1 MRLGIAILPEHP
13 WEEGQRIWR
22 DAEALGFHHAWTYD
36 HLAWRD
42 LRDEPW
48 WGCMPLLAAAAA
60 VTRSIRL
67 GPLVASPNFR
77 HPVAFA
83 RELITVDDISGGRL
97 MLGLGSGSTGWD
109 ATLLGQPSLT
119 PLERAERFHE
129 FTGLLD
135 SLLTSATTSHEGRYF
150 VADDAPMAPGCVQRP
165 RIPFVVAAT
174 GPRTLRTAARW
185 GDVWL
190 TNGPQDHRGPPLDPL
205 AGVEV
210 VHDQLKRLH
219 DACEAVG
226 RDPDE
231 LDKMVLTGTRLDPGL
246 QSRDA
251 LEATVGRYEEIG
263 ITDLVVHRPRP
274 RDPYAG
280 DLARFER
287 LVGGLLAK
295 RAI

>member
-1 MRLGIAILPEHP
+1 MRLGIVILPEHP
-13 WEEGQRIWR
+13 WEEGQRIWQ
-22 DAEALGFHHAWTYD
+22 DAEELGFHHAWTYD
-36 HLAWRD
+36 HMAWRD

-83 RELITVDDISGGRL
+83 RELITVDDVSRGRL

-119 PLERAERFHE
+119 PVERAQRFHE

-135 SLLTSATTSHEGRYF
+135 TLLTSSTTSHEGRYF
-150 VADDAPMAPGCVQRP
+150 VADDAPMVPGCVQHP
-165 RIPFVVAAT
+165 RIPFVIAAT
-174 GPRTLRTAARW
+174 GPRALRTAARW

-190 TNGPQDHRGPPLDPL
+190 TNGRRDHEGEPLDAA
-205 AGVEV
+205 AGTAV
-210 VHDQLKRLH
+210 VREQLLRLH
-219 DACEAVG
+219 DACEAAG
-226 RDPDE
+226 RDPAV

-246 QSRDA
+246 HSRDS
-251 LEATVGRYEEIG
+251 LEETVGAYEEIG

-274 RDPYAG
+274 HDPYAG
-280 DLARFER
+280 DLAAFER
-287 LVGGLLAK
+287 IMGHVLT
-295 RAI
+295 R